1 MSPKR
6 AHCIS
11 DFLVGEQPKAK
22 RKKRSAGEETTLPN
36 ITISAI
42 VTT

>member
-6 AHCIS
+6 AHNIS
-11 DFLVGEQPKAK
+11 DFLVGEAPKAK
-22 RKKRSAGEETTLPN
+22 KKRSAGKKATLPN